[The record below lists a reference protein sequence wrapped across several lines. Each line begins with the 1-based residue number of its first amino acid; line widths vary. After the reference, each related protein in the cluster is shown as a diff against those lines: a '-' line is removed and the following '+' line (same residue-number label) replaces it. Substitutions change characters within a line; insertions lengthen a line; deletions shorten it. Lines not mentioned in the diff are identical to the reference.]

1 MNRVNGSTSKR
12 LPPKEIRVQTE
23 AIEAGFTLMSILER
37 VTDRRIAAV
46 NTGIALNRLKQM
58 ICQKMPPEET
68 RERIK
73 AAETALDAV
82 LGAIDAQKKDVDIV
96 NAEIAAEH
104 AFRRLT
110 RMLWDF

>member
-1 MNRVNGSTSKR
+1 M
-12 LPPKEIRVQTE
+12 QTE

-58 ICQKMPPEET
+58 ICQKMPPEEM